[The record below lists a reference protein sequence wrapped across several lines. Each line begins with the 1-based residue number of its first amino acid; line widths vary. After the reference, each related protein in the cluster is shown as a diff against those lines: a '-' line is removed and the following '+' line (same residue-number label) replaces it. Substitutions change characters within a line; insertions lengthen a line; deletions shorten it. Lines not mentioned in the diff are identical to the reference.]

1 MPFSW
6 TCLPGLELHSP
17 ALPFFLLWLS
27 CSVSEPVPLF
37 PEPVDNRLPVYR
49 QIQPAFIVRVILHPK
64 NIILYV
70 EVSPVLLGIDFTAAS
85 HSLFP
90 DHKPFNHFF
99 SEPQHGTELFHE
111 KHFPEHRE
119 PSESPVYDSGEP

>member
-37 PEPVDNRLPVYR
+37 PEPVGNETV
-49 QIQPAFIVRVILHPK
+49 IQT
-64 NIILYV
+64 
-70 EVSPVLLGIDFTAAS
+70 VSIPN
-85 HSLFP
+85 
-90 DHKPFNHFF
+90 K
-99 SEPQHGTELFHE
+99 
-111 KHFPEHRE
+111 
-119 PSESPVYDSGEP
+119 

>member
-6 TCLPGLELHSP
+6 TCLPGLELHSL

-37 PEPVDNRLPVYR
+37 PEPVGNRLPVYR

-70 EVSPVLLGIDFTAAS
+70 KVSSVLLGIDFTAAF
-85 HSLFP
+85 HCLLL
-90 DHKPFNHFF
+90 DYKPF
-99 SEPQHGTELFHE
+99 G
-111 KHFPEHRE
+111 HFP
-119 PSESPVYDSGEP
+119 

>member
-1 MPFSW
+1 M
-6 TCLPGLELHSP
+6 
-17 ALPFFLLWLS
+17 AYK
-27 CSVSEPVPLF
+27 V
-37 PEPVDNRLPVYR
+37 
-49 QIQPAFIVRVILHPK
+49 
-64 NIILYV
+64 IILYRLYMPSYFLGTFAEYPYV
-70 EVSPVLLGIDFTAAS
+70 KVSPVLLGIDFTAAS

-111 KHFPEHRE
+111 KHFPEHWE